1 MTPKDILLHLRLPFS
16 SYSNS
21 FFFFIDFLNKILHDN
36 ALLEWHSS
44 EGLLVKDKNA
54 LLELAAELKNNF
66 SIFSSDIL
74 HLAAENNL
82 VSIAFNHFG
91 ASIENQKDLILIGR
105 FITIWEFEND
115 KIIKGYQISKPI

>member
-1 MTPKDILLHLRLPFS
+1 MTPKEIVQELYANDGLR
-16 SYSNS
+16 N
-21 FFFFIDFLNKILHDN
+21 IDFLNKILHDN

-74 HLAAENNL
+74 HLAAEKHRPCEYPDCYL
-82 VSIAFNHFG
+82 YS
-91 ASIENQKDLILIGR
+91 EN
-105 FITIWEFEND
+105 E
-115 KIIKGYQISKPI
+115 